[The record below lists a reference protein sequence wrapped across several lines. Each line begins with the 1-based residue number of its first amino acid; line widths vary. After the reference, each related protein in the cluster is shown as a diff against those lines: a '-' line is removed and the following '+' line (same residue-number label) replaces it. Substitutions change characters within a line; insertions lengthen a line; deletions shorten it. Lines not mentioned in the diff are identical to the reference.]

1 VHPLSV
7 LIPRLLPSLSVIR
20 MGAEKPYLK
29 CVACKDVCGYKL
41 DIMEG
46 WHIHPLIQQIVIQ
59 IDVIADNLL
68 KVSVIWSE

>member
-1 VHPLSV
+1 
-7 LIPRLLPSLSVIR
+7 
-20 MGAEKPYLK
+20 M
-29 CVACKDVCGYKL
+29 CGYKL

-46 WHIHPLIQQIVIQ
+46 WHIHLLIQQIVIQ